1 MASVKPPSSD
11 IAKPT
16 LASVEPGL
24 SFADYLRQSE
34 GLDERYELIQGQLI
48 EMPPESIANLIKA
61 NRLLLALVQAG
72 VSIDLIFT
80 GRCEV
85 QVPVLQAGDAA
96 NRYPDLIV
104 VDEVHVPL
112 MAKRA
117 TLTLEM
123 PPPRL
128 VVEVVSP
135 GVSARERDYGR
146 KRLQYA
152 AIGVPEY
159 WIIDPEKQIVT
170 VLCLDN
176 SASGD
181 GVYRKQDELTG
192 KQVIQSLG
200 FSGLRLTVVE
210 LLR

>member
-1 MASVKPPSSD
+1 MAIAKPSSSD
-11 IAKPT
+11 ITKPT
-16 LASVEPGL
+16 FASVEPSL
-24 SFADYLRQSE
+24 SFADYLRHSE
-34 GLDERYELIQGQLI
+34 GLDERYELINGQLV

-61 NRLLLALVQAG
+61 NRLLLALVQSG

-135 GVSARERDYGR
+135 GASARERDYGR

-152 AIGVPEY
+152 AIGLPGEPVAPMSLSGAQEN
-159 WIIDPEKQIVT
+159 K
-170 VLCLDN
+170 N
-176 SASGD
+176 S
-181 GVYRKQDELTG
+181 
-192 KQVIQSLG
+192 
-200 FSGLRLTVVE
+200 
-210 LLR
+210 